1 MSDEPKLP
9 DSQHED
15 SQLEKIEEKARRGF
29 WRLVGVVTLHS
40 TWIVLLVATVLVSVL
55 LWYASTPRFAERVRQ
70 RTIATL
76 EEATG
81 GRVELKKFHWSLLH
95 LKFVANNLT
104 IHGLEAPGE
113 TPYLHVDQIEVAVQI
128 KTFFTTRTLAPRV
141 SLNMLRV
148 EHPVFHL
155 IVYPDGTT
163 NQPRPKRAASNK
175 PVMDTIFDLAAQ
187 QVELLNGMLLINQQ
201 AIPFNLAARDVGTQ
215 IHYLRQTDH
224 YAISLGVSD
233 LRMQL
238 MSEPQIYSRLD
249 GIVELGRNQATV
261 QQLTW
266 QTGDTKEGAS
276 KLQATGSLTDFSHPQ
291 WQVKVDGSVDLR
303 QLTAL
308 TSVDGFKHGIATVQ
322 FQGHSC
328 NTEVA
333 QAANG
338 GKTAKSKAAAANKND
353 CNGNFLLQ
361 AKASVKDGSW
371 EDEYVKLAG
380 IDGGAQMRM
389 TPDELLLT
397 NMQGRFSDGGGG
409 SGQLR
414 ITHWLSSPSAPTDGA
429 SRKLKNGVQKK
440 QQGASLKENAPLH
453 AVLDAKIDSIPLRTI
468 MRAVAPPLYQNLGF
482 DAASTGPVRV
492 EWGTTPA
499 SVLVDANLKIA
510 PTGKALDGDATAGVP
525 VNGSVDARYQGN
537 GEIVLVH
544 SVVAQTPASSLEAS
558 GILGVA
564 DGDGKTA
571 LRTDLT
577 TRDLSEFNQ
586 LLLTLGLEAN
596 GRKGT
601 AAIPVSLRGAGQFH
615 GMVSG
620 ALLSLDAKG
629 HLEATQVVANLNEIL
644 PSTATAVA
652 AGTPAQAS
660 APKHFLFDSIAADGD
675 YSPAGL
681 NLRDA
686 VLRHGG
692 ATLRVSG
699 QVHPQK
705 TGKDLYVWNEE
716 TTVDA
721 TLQMQHTAVA
731 DLLQMTGMNLPVTGT
746 LDLQGHA
753 AGTLNN
759 LYGTGELTL
768 LDGQAYGEPY
778 HSLKANLEVTGKA
791 LMANNAVLQFPA
803 GQVTGSGG
811 YDFASQHIQAHLQ
824 GSNLKVARFQ
834 HVINSGIAVDGVLGV
849 AADANGT
856 LRDPGLK
863 AGVQVN
869 SISLDGKPMGY
880 LKADLHS
887 EGNMLLFQSQSNLIS
902 ANFDVTGQTQLAA
915 NFMTQAKLTFA
926 SLDVDPLLTRYA
938 PKGLSG
944 HSSIGGTVTL
954 SGPLA
959 EPKQI
964 NINADFNQFAATL
977 VGVELKSTESLRFR
991 VENGVLRLDQV
1002 HITGMDTNLRAAGT
1016 ADLFGKGK
1024 LNLHAEGSINMKL
1037 AQSVDTDLSSSGRV
1051 EFTMNAGGTMER
1063 PALGG
1068 QVKFTNVSLSLQD
1081 ITNGLSQVNGT
1092 LVFDQDRLQVQKL
1105 TAMTGGG
1112 LLQLGGY
1119 ITYRNGLYA
1128 DVTAKGHDVRIRY
1141 PQGVSSMA
1149 DASLRLQ
1156 GGPQNSLLSG
1166 SIQLTRFGLS
1176 QNFDFAA
1183 LAGSAG
1189 NVSAPPDPNAPSS
1202 HIRLNVH
1209 ITSAPQL
1216 DFQNSFAKLA
1226 GDVDL
1231 RIGGTV
1237 AMPSVLGSISIT
1249 EGSATFAGTQYR
1261 LQRGDIYFT
1270 NPVRIEP
1277 VIDLDAV
1284 ARVRD
1289 YDITIGLHGPASSL
1303 KPTYRSEPPLPE
1315 ADIFAL
1321 LALGRT
1327 QEEAQLYQQQQ
1338 QQAGADPTTNA
1349 LLGGALNATV
1359 SNRVQKLFGVGS
1371 VKVDPAFVGTL
1382 GNSAARITVEQS
1394 IARNVTVTYAT
1405 NVNETAQQLI
1415 QVQWDLTRNVS
1426 LVAVRDEAGI
1436 FSMVVKIRKRY
1447 R

>member
-9 DSQHED
+9 DSQQDD
-15 SQLEKIEEKARRGF
+15 SPLEKIEKKARRGF
-29 WRLVGVVTLHS
+29 WRLVGLVTLHS
-40 TWIVLLVATVLVSVL
+40 TWIVLLLASVLVSVL
-55 LWYASTPRFAERVRQ
+55 LWYASTPRFAERVRE
-70 RTIATL
+70 RMIATL

-81 GRVELKKFHWSLLH
+81 GRVELKSFHWSLLH
-95 LKFVANNLT
+95 LTFVADDLT

-113 TPYLHVDQIEVAVQI
+113 IPYLHVDQIEVAVQV
-128 KTFFTTRTLAPRV
+128 KTFFTTHALAPRV
-141 SLNMLRV
+141 SLNQLQV
-148 EHPVFHL
+148 QHPVFHL
-155 IVYPDGTT
+155 IVHPDGTT

-187 QVELLNGMLLINQQ
+187 QVEMRNGTLLINQR
-201 AIPFNLAARDVGTQ
+201 AIPFNLAARNVAAQ
-215 IHYLRQTDH
+215 IHYLPQTDH
-224 YAISLGVSD
+224 YAISLGVND
-233 LRMQL
+233 LRTRL
-238 MSEPQIYSRLD
+238 MSEPQIHSRLD
-249 GIVELGRNQATV
+249 ATVELGRNQATV
-261 QQLTW
+261 QRLTW
-266 QTGDTKEGAS
+266 QTGNAKEGAS
-276 KLQATGSLTDFSHPQ
+276 QLQASGSLTDFSHPQ
-291 WQVKVDGSVDLR
+291 WQLKADGTVDLR

-308 TSVDGFKHGIATVQ
+308 TSVDGFKQGLATVQ
-322 FQGHSC
+322 LQGHSC
-328 NTEVA
+328 KAETL
-333 QAANG
+333 QAGNAS
-338 GKTAKSKAAAANKND
+338 KTAKSKTTSANKND
-353 CNGNFLLQ
+353 CNGDFLLQ
-361 AKASVKDGSW
+361 AKASVKDGGW
-371 EDEYVKLAG
+371 EDEYVKLEG
-380 IDGGAQMRM
+380 IDGEAQMRM
-389 TPDELLLT
+389 TPEELLLT
-397 NMQGRFSDGGGG
+397 DMHGRFSNGG
-409 SGQLR
+409 SGSGDLR
-414 ITHWLSSPSAPTDGA
+414 ITHWLSSSPTPAAEA
-429 SRKLKNGVQKK
+429 SHTLKNGAQKK
-440 QQGASLKENAPLH
+440 QTASPSKENAPLH

-468 MRAVAPPLYQNLGF
+468 MRAVALPQYQNLGF
-482 DAASTGPVRV
+482 DAAATGPVRV
-492 EWGTTPA
+492 EWGTTPE
-499 SVLVDANLKIA
+499 SVLVDAKLKVA
-510 PTGKALDGDATAGVP
+510 PTGKALYGDATAGVP

-544 SVVAQTPASSLEAS
+544 SVVAQTPGSSLEAS

-586 LLLTLGLEAN
+586 LLLTLGWEAY

-601 AAIPVSLRGAGQFH
+601 ASIPASLHGAGQFH
-615 GMVSG
+615 GMASG
-620 ALLSLDAKG
+620 SVFSLDFKG
-629 HLEATQVVANLNEIL
+629 HLEATQVEVDLNQIL
-644 PSTATAVA
+644 PPTTLVEGTA
-652 AGTPAQAS
+652 AQAS
-660 APKHFLFDSIAADGD
+660 AAKHFFFDSVVADGE
-675 YSPAGL
+675 YSPAEL

-692 ATLRVSG
+692 ATLHVAG
-699 QVHPQK
+699 QLHPQK
-705 TGKDLYVWNEE
+705 IGKNLYAWNEATE
-716 TTVDA
+716 VDA
-721 TLQMQHTAVA
+721 TVRMQHTSVA
-731 DLLQMTGMNLPVTGT
+731 DLLQMADTKLPVTGT

-753 AGTLNN
+753 AGTFNN
-759 LYGTGELTL
+759 LYGVGQLTL
-768 LDGQAYGEPY
+768 VDGQAYGEPY
-778 HSLKANLEVTGKA
+778 HSMKADLDISGRE
-791 LMANNAVLQFPA
+791 LMANHVVLQLPA

-811 YDFASQHIQAHLQ
+811 YDFASQHLQAHLQ
-824 GSNLKVARFQ
+824 GGKLQLARLQ
-834 HVINSGIAVDGVLGV
+834 HVANSGVTVDGELGL
-849 AADANGT
+849 AADADGT
-856 LRDPGLK
+856 LHDPGLK
-863 AGVQVN
+863 ATIQIDG
-869 SISLDGKPMGY
+869 ITLDSKSVGY

-887 EGNMLLFQSQSNLIS
+887 EGNTLLFQSRSNLIS
-902 ANFDVTGQTQLAA
+902 ANFDVTGQTQLTA

-944 HSSIGGTVTL
+944 HSSIGGTVML
-954 SGPLA
+954 NGPLA
-959 EPKQI
+959 EPKQM

-991 VENGVLRLDQV
+991 VENGVLQLDQV
-1002 HITGMDTNLRAAGT
+1002 HITGLDTNLRASGT
-1016 ADLFGKGK
+1016 ADLLAKGR
-1024 LNLHAEGSINMKL
+1024 LNLLAEGSINMKL
-1037 AQSVDTDLSSSGRV
+1037 AQSVDPDLSSSGRV

-1068 QVKFTNVSLSLQD
+1068 LVKFTNVSLSLQD

-1128 DVTAKGHDVRIRY
+1128 DVTATGHDVRIRY

-1156 GGPQNSLLSG
+1156 GAPQNSLLSG

-1189 NVSAPPDPNAPSS
+1189 KVSAPPDPNAPSS

-1277 VIDLDAV
+1277 VIDLDAM

-1338 QQAGADPTTNA
+1338 QQAGTDATTNA

-1394 IARNVTVTYAT
+1394 IAHNVTVTYAT
-1405 NVNETAQQLI
+1405 NVNETAEQLI
-1415 QVQWDLTRNVS
+1415 QVQWDLTRNIS